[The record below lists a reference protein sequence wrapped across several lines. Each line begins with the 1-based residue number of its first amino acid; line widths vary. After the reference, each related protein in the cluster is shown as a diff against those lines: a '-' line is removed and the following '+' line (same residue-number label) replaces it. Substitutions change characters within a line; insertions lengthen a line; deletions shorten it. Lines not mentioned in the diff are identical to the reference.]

1 MIKGEFFSWCCFFV
15 YTLGFDTT
23 LKFLSLMKR
32 YFYAVL
38 IAAMAGCSSS
48 SNPIDTELSNTG
60 KPALHAVQSAKLK
73 LAMQQLNDLM
83 FERML
88 NEVQV
93 DRMRRGYVQD
103 IVVVTDQLLGTL
115 DSLPGTM
122 GGLSLDDKEQQIF
135 LSLVGKLKD
144 QVVSLKS
151 DAQLNHVDVIPQR
164 AKQIVE
170 TCNSC
175 HHLFRQ
181 R

>member
-1 MIKGEFFSWCCFFV
+1 
-15 YTLGFDTT
+15 
-23 LKFLSLMKR
+23 MKR
-32 YFYAVL
+32 YFFPVL
-38 IAAMAGCSSS
+38 IALVSGCSSS
-48 SNPIDTELSNTG
+48 SQPMTAELSDTG
-60 KPALHAVQSAKLK
+60 KPALHAVESERLK
-73 LAMQQLNDLM
+73 RVMQQLNDLM

-93 DRMRRGYVQD
+93 DRMRRDYVQD
-103 IVVVTDQLLGTL
+103 IVSIADQLLGTL

-122 GGLSLDDKEQQIF
+122 SSLSLDDKEQQIF

-144 QVVSLKS
+144 QVGELKT
-151 DAQLNHVDVIPQR
+151 DAQMNHVDVIPHR